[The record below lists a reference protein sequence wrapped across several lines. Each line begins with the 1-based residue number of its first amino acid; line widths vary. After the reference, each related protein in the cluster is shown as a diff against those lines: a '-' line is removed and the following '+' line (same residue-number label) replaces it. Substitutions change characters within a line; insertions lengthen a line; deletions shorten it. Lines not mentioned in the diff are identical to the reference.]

1 MCNIVYFMLT
11 CSPSY
16 MSALAFYSKPLHNRF
31 IVTKEEVW
39 IQLTSQWSC
48 MCVLGVYMFA
58 FFLQFLYFNFGNVP
72 TVWYFFSSFHCPLSH
87 F

>member
-11 CSPSY
+11 GSPSY

-31 IVTKEEVW
+31 IVTKEEVS

-58 FFLQFLYFNFGNVP
+58 FFYNFCILISEMFRLCGIFFL
-72 TVWYFFSSFHCPLSH
+72 H
-87 F
+87 FIVL